1 MPTIIRK
8 PNANTVALNS
18 DAANNAVNQINNNK
32 ALTVT
37 SKRVPME
44 IINRASTAATISA
57 VPNVLTAINRTAS
70 PQSKSPTPISLS
82 RPQLSTSN
90 NKTSIN
96 KTKPNILS
104 SRNTNA
110 VKLIPNSVKAADPP
124 SISVIPRTVSSNS
137 IPEVLV
143 STKTQSKALNKSPA
157 KPSSI
162 SIEKIPPTTA
172 QRTSPNVGVHSKI
185 LQTNKP
191 VSLSKKA
198 NTALSI
204 NTDKRANNILSN
216 SPAKR
221 PRLALNN
228 APVVT
233 VSIDYFYS
241 FNFTCFTILL
251 NFFLNC
257 RMYDRLEDRNQKIHW
272 KMCGLVVHQI
282 QKQALKVS

>member
-44 IINRASTAATISA
+44 TINRSSTAATISA
-57 VPNVLTAINRTAS
+57 VPNVLTAINRTGS

-82 RPQLSTSN
+82 RAQLSTSN
-90 NKTSIN
+90 NKTSMN
-96 KTKPNILS
+96 KTKTNILS
-104 SRNTNA
+104 SKNTNA

-143 STKTQSKALNKSPA
+143 STKTQSKSMNKTPP

-162 SIEKIPPTTA
+162 SIEKISPTTT
-172 QRTSPNVGVHSKI
+172 QRTSPNVGVHTKI
-185 LQTNKP
+185 LQANKP
-191 VSLSKKA
+191 IPLSKKA

-228 APVVT
+228 APVIT
-233 VSIDYFYS
+233 VSIHYFYS
-241 FNFTCFTILL
+241 FNFTCCIIILL
-251 NFFLNC
+251 NFFSNC
-257 RMYDRLEDRNQKIHW
+257 RM
-272 KMCGLVVHQI
+272 
-282 QKQALKVS
+282 